1 MDGKNICKLC
11 NKVFSSKKRLIYH
24 QNKKTKCDENKNIC
38 EVCKKKFK
46 RKRDL
51 ERHMKRKNKCK
62 PPEETKEIKKE
73 IKKVNIVNYN
83 TYNITATMMI
93 KYCKDNYP
101 NAKNIEEVL
110 NIENLSEEIKEEC
123 DGENVMEDIEKILDK
138 TCRIETEIRPIH
150 CTDISRS
157 TFSVKSKNRWEIDSK
172 GKKIRENMGK
182 CVNALYDKKIKA
194 ILNNPNMTPIKKIEK
209 IAKIY
214 KNNTDKTYK
223 TVISNNAGSYYVKN
237 NNNIMKNIANIE
249 EIE

>member
-223 TVISNNAGSYYVKN
+223 TVLSNNVNSYYVKN
-237 NNNIMKNIANIE
+237 DNNIMGDIANIE
-249 EIE
+249 GIE